1 METIEVQGKT
11 LAEATKIAAEKF
23 GVEVERV
30 EAEVIEELKGLFGKG
45 SVRVR
50 AMLKP
55 EAAAKPARGGRGA
68 KTEKVEKAVVAPQ
81 PEPEP
86 EPEQEPAT
94 PARSE
99 RPRAKRDD
107 KPAKPE
113 PKRAA
118 AKPAAKTEA
127 AEEEDAEPKEVTV
140 ASQEDAEELADIVNE
155 ILDLAQL
162 QASVKPTGLNGRY
175 VNLELDGKDVAYLVG
190 KHGEV
195 LNAFQYLLN
204 IISARQ
210 LESGVR
216 VTLDGANYRRR
227 REEALCNLALQI
239 AEQVRERGE
248 EAVLDALPAFERR
261 VVHKAISEFDGV
273 STYSEGEEPNR
284 RVVIAPGD

>member
-1 METIEVQGKT
+1 METIEVQGKN
-11 LAEATKIAAEKF
+11 LAEATRIAAEKF
-23 GVEVERV
+23 GVDVERV
-30 EAEVIEELKGLFGKG
+30 EAEVIEEMKGLFGKG

-55 EAAAKPARGGRGA
+55 EPAAKPARGGRAA
-68 KTEKVEKAVVAPQ
+68 KAEKPAKIEKIEVPAAVVE

-86 EPEQEPAT
+86 EPVT
-94 PARSE
+94 TKPARAEKGRGRKDTKS
-99 RPRAKRDD
+99 
-107 KPAKPE
+107 AKPE
-113 PKRAA
+113 PKKAA
-118 AKPAAKTEA
+118 AKAESEDEEA
-127 AEEEDAEPKEVTV
+127 GEVREEVV
-140 ASQEDAEELADIVNE
+140 ATQEDAEELADIVNE

-204 IISARQ
+204 IITARQ

-284 RVVIAPGD
+284 RVVIAPSE

>member
-30 EAEVIEELKGLFGKG
+30 EAEVIEEIKGLFGKG

-50 AMLKP
+50 AILKP
-55 EAAAKPARGGRGA
+55 ESAAKPARGGRGA
-68 KTEKVEKAVVAPQ
+68 KAEKVEKAVVAP
-81 PEPEP
+81 EPEP
-86 EPEQEPAT
+86 EEQQEPAA
-94 PARSE
+94 PAKAE

-113 PKRAA
+113 PKKAA
-118 AKPAAKTEA
+118 AKPAEKAEA
-127 AEEEDAEPKEVTV
+127 AEDEDAEPKVVTV

>member
-23 GVEVERV
+23 GVEIERV
-30 EAEVIEELKGLFGKG
+30 EAEVIEEIKGLFGKG

-50 AMLKP
+50 AILKP

-68 KTEKVEKAVVAPQ
+68 KAEKVEKAVVAP
-81 PEPEP
+81 EPEP
-86 EPEQEPAT
+86 EPEVAAPAK
-94 PARSE
+94 AE

-113 PKRAA
+113 PKKAAA
-118 AKPAAKTEA
+118 AKPAKPEA
-127 AEEEDAEPKEVTV
+127 AEDEDAEPKVVTV